1 MGMYIQYSLML
12 FKAKIEVKLILG
24 KEKKKTMKHI
34 LILNFLLGAEGR

>member
-24 KEKKKTMKHI
+24 KEKKTMKHI

>member
-24 KEKKKTMKHI
+24 KEKKNYETYF
-34 LILNFLLGAEGR
+34 NFEFSVGCRR